1 MVLVNATVLIILH
14 VITALANFL
23 SFCCACVGLSN
34 THGGSWKIR
43 AGCKPTF
50 SCNEGLLAKL
60 VVLALMFL
68 YLAATILEILLCLT
82 PFVASLSMFNRLRGG
97 FIRACVYIV
106 GGILLLSV
114 AGDFGIAM
122 GSIGLI
128 LGLVWLIFD
137 LLLQFGTIESDLPAD
152 GVKKKNQEA

>member
-1 MVLVNATVLIILH
+1 MVLINATVLIILH

-23 SFCCACVGLSN
+23 SFCCACVSLNNVHSG
-34 THGGSWKIR
+34 TWKIYT
-43 AGCKPTF
+43 GCKPTN
-50 SCNEGLLAKL
+50 SCNQYLLSKL

-82 PFVASLSMFNRLRGG
+82 PCVAALSMFNRLRGG

-152 GVKKKNQEA
+152 GVKKNQKA